1 MNSPGAAKFRSKL
14 PKLKPL
20 DPRLHAFRP
29 DLADVRLGGKVDAEV
44 FVDGVPGR
52 VLKPIVNVKGVA
64 SIEANTEHQF
74 LFGDEVF
81 IFDETEGMSWVQ
93 SKLDGYVGYVESNNI
108 ERLGTKSAKTLA
120 THMICVPMTFCY
132 PNAELRAPPVRAL
145 SIGSRVNVNFLET
158 SRGTQYAR
166 LEDVRL
172 EDGGLE
178 GGGWVIE
185 KHLRKIDNHA
195 LDYVKVCELL
205 LNIPYLWGGASGLGV
220 DCSSLVQLS
229 MRLCGS
235 NVLRDSD
242 MQAASLGKEIEP
254 GNNLENLKR
263 GDLIFWRG
271 HVAVHKGNVHQIPH
285 IIHASGHTMCVT
297 IEPLHEAIERI
308 GYLYEKPIGFRR
320 PEGNIVS
327 Q

>member
-1 MNSPGAAKFRSKL
+1 MNSLGAAKFRSKL
-14 PKLKPL
+14 PKLKQL
-20 DPRLHAFRP
+20 DPRLHAYRP
-29 DLADVRLGGKVDAEV
+29 DLADARLGGKVDAEV

-52 VLKPIVNVKGVA
+52 VLKPVTNVKGVA
-64 SIEANTEHQF
+64 SSQANTEHQF
-74 LFGDEVF
+74 LLGEEVF
-81 IFDETEGMSWVQ
+81 IFDETDGMSWVQ
-93 SKLDGYVGYVESNNI
+93 SKLDGYVGYVESDNI

-132 PNAELRAPPVRAL
+132 PKAELRAPPVRAL
-145 SIGSRVNVNFLET
+145 SIGSRVNVNCHET
-158 SRGTQYAR
+158 TRGTHYA
-166 LEDVRL
+166 
-172 EDGGLE
+172 GLE

-195 LDYVKVCELL
+195 LDYVKVCELM

-254 GNNLENLKR
+254 GNNLENLQR
-263 GDLIFWRG
+263 GDLIFWHG
-271 HVAVHKGNVHQIPH
+271 HVAVHKGNVHKIPH
-285 IIHASGHTMCVT
+285 IIHASGHTMSVT
-297 IEPLHEAIERI
+297 TEPLHEAIERI
-308 GYLYEKPIGFRR
+308 GYLYEEPIGFRR
-320 PEGNIVS
+320 PEANIVG